1 MCPSIYTGSMKGV
14 QEGYAWILT
23 FAVVVNCDMRAP
35 VFRDVGEVSG
45 AAETISL
52 LDYQHPIAV

>member
-1 MCPSIYTGSMKGV
+1 MKEV
-14 QEGYAWILT
+14 REGYVWILT
-23 FAVVVNCDMRAP
+23 FAVVVSCDMRAP

-52 LDYQHPIAV
+52 LDYQHSFAV